1 MSWTN
6 ELYNVYEQNCGRDDL
21 SPKLLPLSHSTAN
34 AQVQLTITENGE
46 FVTARKVEKE
56 EAETIIP
63 VTEASAARSS
73 GVCSHPFADKLIYIA
88 GDYSKYIDGKKSDN
102 SKHFECYIT
111 QLKIW
116 AESEFS
122 HPAVKAVYKYLEK
135 SCLINDL
142 ISSKVLVADEDTG
155 ILKDKIK
162 IAGIAQ
168 EDSFVR
174 FCVQYDND
182 LKEIYTWK
190 DTTLYDS
197 FINYNNYV
205 FSKENSLQLC
215 YATGEMLAPTYK
227 HPSKIRN
234 SGDKAKL
241 ISSNDESGFSYRGR
255 FDNKEQAISVS
266 YEFSQ
271 KMHSALKWL
280 ISRQGIYIE
289 NSLVLV
295 VWESCMRQLPDITK
309 PAYDDYYEEGD
320 DISQEFEYPVTFANY
335 KEVLQKNIFG
345 QTFLLNDYENTVVMG
360 FDAATTGRL
369 SISLYSELPVSE
381 FLSNVE
387 KWHEDTAWVRF
398 NSKKRCNIINSFSLK
413 EIINYAFGNEQDKF
427 IKCKPEVMK
436 DYICR
441 LVPCVTEAKNIPE
454 DIVRA
459 LINKASNPL
468 KYNNEYNWRKVLEAA
483 CGMIRKQKIENKEEC
498 SMSLDKNCTNRS
510 YLYGRLLAIA
520 DVAEASTYSK
530 EEERT
535 TNAKRYFETFA
546 NRPCTTW
553 DVISKRLEPYLQK
566 MPTGSEIYYRK
577 LINEVVDMFDRE
589 VFCDNSKLEPEYLHA
604 YSCQVR
610 ELYKSKE
617 EKAEDKN
624 NN

>member
-1 MSWTN
+1 MILSWTN

-21 SPKLLPLSHSTAN
+21 SPTLLPFSHSTAN
-34 AQVQLTITENGE
+34 AQIELTVTENGE
-46 FVTARKVEKE
+46 FVSARQVDKTDAV
-56 EAETIIP
+56 TIIP
-63 VTEASAARSS
+63 ATEASAVRTSNM
-73 GVCSHPFADKLIYIA
+73 CPNPFADKLIYIA
-88 GDYSKYIDGKKSDN
+88 GDYSKYIIGNKSDN
-102 SKHFECYIT
+102 SRYFEAYMN
-111 QLKIW
+111 QLQGW
-116 AESEFS
+116 MESEFS
-122 HPAVKAVYKYLEK
+122 HPALKAVYNYLKKEQLIKDLVSCGVLTVDESTGSLKEK
-135 SCLINDL
+135 
-142 ISSKVLVADEDTG
+142 V
-155 ILKDKIK
+155 K

-174 FCVQYDND
+174 FCVQYDD
-182 LKEIYTWK
+182 ILKHITYTWK
-190 DTTLYDS
+190 DNSLYNS
-197 FINYNNYV
+197 FISYMSS
-205 FSKENSLQLC
+205 FEQDKQLC
-215 YATGEMLAPTYK
+215 YATGKVLKATYK
-227 HPSKIRN
+227 HPFTK
-234 SGDKAKL
+234 DKAKI
-241 ISSNDESGFSYRGR
+241 ISSNDKEGFTYRGR
-255 FDNKEQAISVS
+255 FNNKEQAISVS

-271 KMHSALKWL
+271 KMHNALKWL
-280 ISRQGIYIE
+280 IVRQGVNID
-289 NSLVLV
+289 SLVLV
-295 VWESCMRQLPDITK
+295 VWESSMRELPDIIDS
-309 PAYDDYYEEGD
+309 AVSDDDDDYCD
-320 DISQEFEYPVTFANY
+320 VVQTFANF
-335 KEVLQKNIFG
+335 KELLQENIFG
-345 QTFLLNDYENTVVMG
+345 QKFSLDDHENTIVMG
-360 FDAATTGRL
+360 LDAATTGRL
-369 SISLYSELPVSE
+369 SISLYAELPVSD
-381 FLSNVE
+381 FLSNL
-387 KWHEDTAWVRF
+387 KSWHENTAWIRF
-398 NSKKRCNIINSFSLK
+398 NSKKRCNIINSFSLR
-413 EIINYAFGNEQDKF
+413 EIINYALGNEQDKF
-427 IKCKPEVMK
+427 IKCEPEVMK

-441 LVPCVTEAKNIPE
+441 LVPCVTEARNIPE